1 MNRLTKSTVAA
12 LFVAAGAALAPAS
25 FAHDGKLTFA
35 PVLEKVTPAVVNIDV
50 SGSRRTSHP
59 FFRGRGSIVPVR
71 SSGAGVI
78 VDAEEGHIVTNH
90 HVIDD
95 ADEITVTLQD
105 RRQFKAE
112 VMGSDP
118 ATDIA
123 LLKVEAD
130 ELQALSLGDSDQLEV
145 GDFVVAIGNPFKLGH
160 TVTSGIVS
168 ALGRGPGFSNDG
180 YEDFIQTD
188 AAINQGNSG
197 GALVDLDG
205 HLVGIN
211 SAIITPS
218 GASAGLGFAVPSNI
232 VKVIAGQIVEYGE
245 VRRGQLGVIIA
256 NLDPDDADALQL
268 ESVSGVL
275 VTEVVDGTAAEE
287 AGVEPGDVIV
297 SVDDEDVVDVQDLRT
312 RMALAEIGNEVEL
325 GIIRDGKR
333 RSIDATVGAAR
344 DYSGRSRRAVPLLTG
359 AEWRNLS
366 PEHELY
372 GEVEGV
378 EITAVTSNSPAW
390 QAGLRSGDVILRV
403 NRQPVKDV
411 DDLVQALGDAEVA
424 GLLLQRGNRRLFALV
439 R

>member
-1 MNRLTKSTVAA
+1 MNRLTKSSVAA
-12 LFVAAGAALAPAS
+12 LLVAVGAVLASPS

-50 SGSRRTSHP
+50 AGSRRASHP

-71 SSGAGVI
+71 GSGAGVI

-90 HVIDD
+90 HVIND

-130 ELQALSLGDSDQLEV
+130 DLQALSLGDSDKLAV
-145 GDFVVAIGNPFKLGH
+145 GDFVVAIGNPFELGH

-188 AAINQGNSG
+188 AAINRGNSG

-232 VKVIAGQIVEYGE
+232 VKVIAGQILEYGE

-256 NLDPDDADALQL
+256 NLAPEDADALDL
-268 ESVSGVL
+268 ESVGGVL

-287 AGVEPGDVIV
+287 AGIEPGDVIV
-297 SVDDEDVVDVQDLRT
+297 SVDDEEVVDVQDLRT
-312 RMALAEIGNEVEL
+312 RMALAKIGNEVEL
-325 GIIRDGKR
+325 GVIRDGER
-333 RSIDATVGAAR
+333 RSIDATIGAAR
-344 DYSGRSRRAVPLLTG
+344 DYSRRSRALPLLTG

-372 GEVEGV
+372 GEVQGV
-378 EITAVTSNSPAW
+378 EITAVATNSPAW
-390 QAGLRSGDVILRV
+390 QAGLRGGDVILRV
-403 NRQPVKDV
+403 NRQPVSDV
-411 DDLVQALGDAEVA
+411 DELVEALDEMEVA
-424 GLLLQRGNRRLFALV
+424 GLLVQRGNRRLFALI